1 MADLR
6 FFNAFLI
13 PGKTIILGKHLK
25 PFALKH
31 RIWLEAI
38 GSPFAELDKE
48 ITPADLLIALK
59 LCAGEMIDKKSLRDY
74 WIMFRLIRDKELL
87 ERAVKA
93 FINYI
98 ETEHTWPKFYQR
110 TNKDGYSNSFPWQLK
125 VVANLVSNGIAY
137 ADALSMPEA
146 KAIWLSCAFNHNEGA
161 TLDLLTTDD
170 EALIDH
176 LAKLRDEQTS
186 QIKPQT

>member
-38 GSPFAELDKE
+38 NSPFSEPNKE
-48 ITPADLLIALK
+48 ITQSDLIVALK
-59 LCAGEMIDKKSLRDY
+59 LCAGEMIDKKTFKDY
-74 WIMFRLIRDKELL
+74 WIMFKLIRDKELFQ
-87 ERAVKA
+87 RACKA

-98 ETEHTWPKFYQR
+98 ETEHTWPKFYEKNDKSGQ
-110 TNKDGYSNSFPWQLK
+110 SNSFPWQLK
-125 VVANLVSNGIAY
+125 IVANLVSNGISY

-146 KAIWLSCAFNHNEGA
+146 KAIWLSCAFNHNAGV

-176 LAKLRDEQTS
+176 LAKLRDEELKQK
-186 QIKPQT
+186 QPK